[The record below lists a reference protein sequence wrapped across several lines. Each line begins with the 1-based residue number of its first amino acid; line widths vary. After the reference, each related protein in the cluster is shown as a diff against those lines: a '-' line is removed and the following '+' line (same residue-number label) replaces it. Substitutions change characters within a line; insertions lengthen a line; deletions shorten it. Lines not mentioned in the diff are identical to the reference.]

1 MHKSFIFC
9 DISLIKIVQID
20 SSAERSLTYWTTKKT
35 TCCLRPKRWWMA
47 GRYTMTRLSKIL
59 ISYHPDEHFRGAKL
73 IVSTRH
79 SPPNYFP
86 QQGRRHRQPARGH
99 ELGMPVKY
107 LFSYSFDLLIST
119 LTYFTSS
126 KISLKFLFLTNKK
139 LLMASSQLSWDNSY

>member
-35 TCCLRPKRWWMA
+35 ACCLRPKRWWMA

-59 ISYHPDEHFRGAKL
+59 ISYHPDEHFRGATL

-99 ELGMPVKY
+99 ELGMPVKC
-107 LFSYSFDLLIST
+107 LFSYSFDLLIHIYID
-119 LTYFTSS
+119 LPYTSS
-126 KISLKFLFLTNKK
+126 KISLQFLFLPIRKWQALK
-139 LLMASSQLSWDNSY
+139 LR